1 MFQEQMYV
9 VVLYFNIESQDNK
22 QKSIQIHVL

>member
-22 QKSIQIHVL
+22 QKSIQIHLL

>member
-9 VVLYFNIESQDNK
+9 VVLYLYIESQDNK
-22 QKSIQIHVL
+22 QKSIQIHLL